1 MADGPK
7 PEATPAIELESVF
20 FSYGGTDV
28 LSDVS
33 LTVPDGEFLAVVG
46 PNGGGKTTLL
56 QLVLGLLEPRNG
68 RVSVLGKPPK
78 AVRQHVGYVPQAS
91 TFAADFPI
99 TVEETVLLGRLG
111 KTRFWGGYRRA
122 DRAIA
127 RDAMEKV
134 RIGDLSRRQLGTL
147 SGGQLQ
153 KVLIARAL
161 AGQSK
166 ILLLDEP
173 TANVDVRAEE
183 DVFELLRR
191 LQGEAT
197 IIVVSHDVGF
207 VTSYARQVACVNRR
221 LVCHPTQELTGEM
234 VQQLYDGPVR
244 MVQHGHRS

>member
-1 MADGPK
+1 MADSTNPG
-7 PEATPAIELESVF
+7 ATPAVELESVSF
-20 FSYGGTDV
+20 GYGASDV

-33 LTVPDGEFLAVVG
+33 LTVPEGEFLAVVG

-56 QLVLGLLEPRNG
+56 QLLLGLLEPRKG
-68 RVSVLGKPPK
+68 SVRVLGKPPK
-78 AVRQHVGYVPQAS
+78 SVRQHVGYVPQAS
-91 TFAADFPI
+91 TFAAGFPI

-111 KTRFWGGYRRA
+111 KTRSWGGYRRE
-122 DRAIA
+122 DKSIA
-127 RDAMEKV
+127 REAMEKV
-134 RIGDLSRRQLGTL
+134 RIGDFGRRQLGTL

-161 AGQSK
+161 AGQSR

-173 TANVDVRAEE
+173 TANVDARAEE
-183 DVFELLRR
+183 DVFELLSR

-197 IIVVSHDVGF
+197 IVVVSHDVGF
-207 VTSYARQVACVNRR
+207 VTSYAHQVACVNRR
-221 LVCHPTQELTGEM
+221 LVCHPTRELTGEM